1 MRDLPKLEA
10 QETLTQIAV
19 VHSLFW
25 SEHRLRSWVDALEG
39 AERKS
44 AYEGLK
50 DLRDLIDALGGGQ
63 GAKQAPKQAPK
74 QGPKQ
79 ET

>member
-10 QETLTQIAV
+10 QETLTGIAV

-25 SEHRLRSWVDALEG
+25 PEHRLRSWVDALEG

-50 DLRDLIDALGGGQ
+50 DLRNLIDALGGKRGT
-63 GAKQAPKQAPK
+63 KQAPEPEA
-74 QGPKQ
+74 
-79 ET
+79 